1 MVKLREVKEVSQEVI
16 IPKKPAAKII
26 NCRIS
31 RGKLITELDDEREI
45 SISVSALTK
54 WRILDENVKPEQL
67 KNYEIRNEGRIIYF
81 PDIDE
86 VLPAWKVIEGLFSC
100 N

>member
-1 MVKLREVKEVSQEVI
+1 MVKLREIKEVGQEVI
-16 IPKKPAAKII
+16 IPKKPAARII

-45 SISVSALTK
+45 SIAVSSLTK
-54 WRILDENVKPEQL
+54 WGILDDDVKPEQL

>member
-54 WRILDENVKPEQL
+54 
-67 KNYEIRNEGRIIYF
+67 
-81 PDIDE
+81 
-86 VLPAWKVIEGLFSC
+86 
-100 N
+100 

>member
-1 MVKLREVKEVSQEVI
+1 MVRTREIKEVGQEVI
-16 IPKKPAAKII
+16 IPKSPASKVI

-31 RGKLITELDDEREI
+31 RGKLVARLDDEREI

-54 WRILDENVKPEQL
+54 WRILDEEVKPEQL
-67 KNYEIRNEGRIIYF
+67 KNHEIRNEGRVIYF

-86 VLPAWKVIEGLFSC
+86 ILPAWKIIEGLHSC
-100 N
+100 R